1 MMTGVAAVFNPSV
14 FHHYWDA
21 LLGNPPYQ
29 WVPPTIGTLLRTVFG
44 SEQTYLTFVAP
55 ALGVLWVGYYCH
67 SNRMRWR
74 WDEHMPLVVL
84 VSVMMTA
91 YGWVFDHI
99 VLLIPIIVAAQWAR
113 KQRGPVVSFGAV
125 TYLATC
131 VFGLY
136 VTAYQTTLV
145 ADVALGIDTNQ
156 VRTWPLEPLILS
168 GFLSRLLCSCWSIW
182 CFALKTPGSSA
193 YGDGAVKLTLE
204 RQTAVRKCSALKC
217 CYAATGMYR
226 TPAAALSTSPA
237 T

>member
-1 MMTGVAAVFNPSV
+1 MGAA
-14 FHHYWDA
+14 DDR
-21 LLGNPPYQ
+21 
-29 WVPPTIGTLLRTVFG
+29 TIGTLLRTVFG
-44 SEQTYLTFVAP
+44 WEHTYLTFVAP

-125 TYLATC
+125 TCLATC

-145 ADVALGIDTNQ
+145 ADATPGIDSNQ
-156 VRTWPLEPLILS
+156 VRALAFGTPNSFWFLVTPPVLLLAYLVFRLQDARARRPMATALTPLYV
-168 GFLSRLLCSCWSIW
+168 
-182 CFALKTPGSSA
+182 KTQG
-193 YGDGAVKLTLE
+193 
-204 RQTAVRKCSALKC
+204 
-217 CYAATGMYR
+217 
-226 TPAAALSTSPA
+226 
-237 T
+237 